1 MGKKKS
7 KLIIKDDDGKVI
19 LDTGISHSD
28 LLKPYESKTTI
39 HEFDKDGELYYPSQE
54 EIINRWRKTK
64 DEAELKKKYGKNW
77 RDRFR
82 KKKSGSIPNYLSKW
96 GKEVVKYLLKN
107 GETKNADIMDYLRT
121 ELKMDTS
128 YDHLSAI
135 FKTEKSREFYRKE
148 LIKDGSYFSLKDP
161 NKFQ

>member
-28 LLKPYESKTTI
+28 LLKPYESKIKI
-39 HEFDKDGELYYPSQE
+39 HEFDEDGELYYPSQE

-107 GETKNADIMDYLRT
+107 GEK
-121 ELKMDTS
+121 KMLT
-128 YDHLSAI
+128 
-135 FKTEKSREFYRKE
+135 
-148 LIKDGSYFSLKDP
+148 YFSVLSETQVLSSCISTTASSGDFK
-161 NKFQ
+161 NTKIKQNTSKNN